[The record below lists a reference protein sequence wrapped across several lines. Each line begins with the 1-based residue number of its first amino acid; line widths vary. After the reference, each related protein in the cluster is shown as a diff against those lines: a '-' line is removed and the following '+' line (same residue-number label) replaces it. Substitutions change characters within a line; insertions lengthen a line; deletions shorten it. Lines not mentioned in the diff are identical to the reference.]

1 MDSTTTAS
9 SITANVIEALNQSLA
24 HFQTS
29 LGCLNEERIS
39 QIRTDGESL
48 IDSQI
53 NSVRT
58 QMVASNQVK
67 DAQIEDIDK
76 LVKEIFEKEL
86 VAQLQSLSMS
96 RDFVW
101 EPRDNAN
108 KRVAAPA
115 VTAGVLRDIDDLV
128 KDEVAARLP
137 EYMSEG
143 HRTEMKLHEEELA
156 RLERELHN
164 SESMRK
170 NATLIPGD
178 LDAEILTILNDEG
191 IVPNQFPK
199 TLDALFRISGTSLR
213 LRLHVRRTMEYISY
227 PHLRPARWRIL
238 EDDAR
243 GLLKEYGAPVKPSR
257 DDNINAILDL
267 VGASKIRMA
276 SPYGGPAI
284 LCSPTT
290 AARAKGAAG
299 SKI

>member
-39 QIRTDGESL
+39 QIRIDGESL

-53 NSVRT
+53 NGVRT

-76 LVKEIFEKEL
+76 LVKEVFEKEL
-86 VAQLQSLSMS
+86 VAQLQDLI
-96 RDFVW
+96 
-101 EPRDNAN
+101 
-108 KRVAAPA
+108 
-115 VTAGVLRDIDDLV
+115 TAEVLQDIDDLV
-128 KDEVAARLP
+128 KAEVAARLP

-143 HRTEMKLHEEELA
+143 HKAVMKQHEEELA

-178 LDAEILTILNDEG
+178 LDAEILTIFNDKGE
-191 IVPNQFPK
+191 VPNQFPK
-199 TLDALFRISGTSLR
+199 TLDELFRIS
-213 LRLHVRRTMEYISY
+213 
-227 PHLRPARWRIL
+227 

-267 VGASKIRMA
+267 LGASKIRMA

>member
-39 QIRTDGESL
+39 QIRIDGESL

-53 NSVRT
+53 NGVRT

-76 LVKEIFEKEL
+76 LVKEVFEKEL
-86 VAQLQSLSMS
+86 VAQLQDLSMS
-96 RDFVW
+96 RDPVW
-101 EPRDNAN
+101 EPRNNAN
-108 KRVAAPA
+108 KCVATPA
-115 VTAGVLRDIDDLV
+115 VTAEVLQDIDDLV
-128 KDEVAARLP
+128 KAEVAARLP

-143 HRTEMKLHEEELA
+143 HKAVMKQHEEELA

-178 LDAEILTILNDEG
+178 LDAEILTIFNDKGE
-191 IVPNQFPK
+191 VPNQFPK
-199 TLDALFRISGTSLR
+199 TLDELFRIS
-213 LRLHVRRTMEYISY
+213 
-227 PHLRPARWRIL
+227 

-267 VGASKIRMA
+267 LGASKIRMA